1 MKLSDKQLRKIL
13 REVMEGCGC
22 AGCEDQGDHDSLHS
36 AVDSLMKDSDP
47 MIAGHGGK
55 ARMARGH
62 LYHIAKRAQ
71 SLHDRF
77 DDEDELPE
85 WVQSKLAVAES
96 MVNSVYDHMDYK
108 LHKHETGSLS
118 EVHKLVRSALN
129 EAGEDRKVSNAE
141 LVKGLKS
148 GAAGIAKEIPQKYN
162 DDFVDAMN
170 TLVDMAQFDKAKFTK
185 VAGLIDKYGAAA
197 GEKAAKNEKPGDKKE
212 DPAGGEEAPEGG
224 GKDFDGF

>member
-1 MKLSDKQLRKIL
+1 MISTKTLRVII
-13 REVMEGCGC
+13 REAVK
-22 AGCEDQGDHDSLHS
+22 S
-36 AVDSLMKDSDP
+36 A
-47 MIAGHGGK
+47 
-55 ARMARGH
+55 
-62 LYHIAKRAQ
+62 Q
-71 SLHDRF
+71 
-77 DDEDELPE
+77 
-85 WVQSKLAVAES
+85 
-96 MVNSVYDHMDYK
+96 VN
-108 LHKHETGSLS
+108 
-118 EVHKLVRSALN
+118 EVREIIRSAIN

-197 GEKAAKNEKPGDKKE
+197 GEKAAKDEKPGDKKE
-212 DPAGGEEAPEGG
+212 DPTGGEEAPEGG